1 MMVIRPV
8 ESRDLLG
15 IYTLAAVASDGL
27 TTLPV
32 SKERLLERIRA
43 SEASFAKDIR
53 EPGPDSYFFV
63 LEDTVKEKIVGT
75 ASIFAAVGLNRPFYN
90 YQIRP
95 EKHTSNDPEVVSEL
109 HTLNFGT
116 PYTGACELATL
127 YLHPDYRYGGNGAL
141 LSKSRYMVLAAY
153 PERFS
158 GRIFAEIRGWTDDKG
173 LSPFWNA
180 LGRHF
185 FKMELVA
192 ADRINSLGNYQFIED
207 LMPKCPI
214 YVEMLPPS
222 ARAVISRPYE
232 ESAPALRL
240 LESEGFKLNNIVDV
254 FDGGPCVEAELSKIR
269 AVRES
274 REAQVMISRDDKCQG
289 RYLVANTRLDCF
301 RVVQAPVREK
311 GKGKVGITAKTA
323 RALGVKRGGRVRFV
337 TLKKKKT

>member
-1 MMVIRPV
+1 MMVIRPA
-8 ESRDLLG
+8 ESKDLLG

-43 SEASFAKDIR
+43 SEESFAKDIR
-53 EPGPDSYFFV
+53 EPGSDSYFFV
-63 LEDTVKEKIVGT
+63 LEDTKKEKIVGT
-75 ASIFAAVGLNRPFYN
+75 IGIFAAVGLERPFYN
-90 YQIRP
+90 YEIRP
-95 EKHTSNDPEVVSEL
+95 EKHTCDDPEVVSDL

-141 LSKSRYMVLAAY
+141 LSKSRYMMLAAY
-153 PERFS
+153 PQRFS
-158 GRIFAEIRGWTDDKG
+158 QRIFAEIRGWTDDKG

-192 ADRINSLGNYQFIED
+192 ADRINSLGNYKFIED

-222 ARAVISRPYE
+222 ARAVIGKPFE

-240 LESEGFKLNNIVDV
+240 LESEGFKLNNIIDV
-254 FDGGPCVEAELSKIR
+254 FDGGPCVEAELSEIR
-269 AVRES
+269 AVREN
-274 REAQVMISRDDKCQG
+274 REAKVMISGDDKCQG
-289 RYLVANTRLDCF
+289 HYMVANTRLDCF
-301 RVVQAPVREK
+301 RVVQAPVCEK
-311 GKGKVGITAKTA
+311 PKGKVGITAQTA
-323 RALGVKRGGRVRFV
+323 KALGVNRGDTVRYV
-337 TLKKKKT
+337 TLKLKKA

>member
-1 MMVIRPV
+1 MMVIRPA
-8 ESRDLLG
+8 ESRDLNG
-15 IYTLAAVASDGL
+15 IFTLAAVASDGL

-53 EPGPDSYFFV
+53 EPGSDSYFLV
-63 LEDTVKEKIVGT
+63 LEDTKKEKIVGT
-75 ASIFAAVGLNRPFYN
+75 AGIFAAVGLDRPFYN
-90 YQIRP
+90 YIIKP
-95 EKHTSNDPEVVSEL
+95 EKHISNDPEVVSEL
-109 HTLNFGT
+109 HSLNFGT

-141 LSKSRYMVLAAY
+141 LSKSRYMIMATY

-158 GRIFAEIRGWTDDKG
+158 QRIFAEIRGWTDDKG

-192 ADRINSLGNYQFIED
+192 ADRINSLGNYKFIED

-222 ARAVISRPYE
+222 ASAVIGKPFE
-232 ESAPALRL
+232 ESTPALRL
-240 LESEGFKLNNIVDV
+240 LESEGFKLNNVVDV
-254 FDGGPCVEAELSKIR
+254 FDGGPCLEAELCEIR
-269 AVRES
+269 AVKES
-274 REAQVMISRDDKCQG
+274 RVAKVMISRDDQCKG
-289 RYLVANTRLDCF
+289 HYIVANTRLDCF
-301 RVVQAPVREK
+301 RVVQAPVSEK
-311 GKGKVGITAKTA
+311 GKGKVGITARTA
-323 RALGVKRGGRVRFV
+323 KALGVNRGDTVRYV